1 MNIISTGNYPSNALS
16 NFAAHKF
23 TIDGVICN
31 SMEGF
36 LQSLKFKS
44 KEMQE
49 VVCTYIGSGAKK
61 KGSNKNWKASQTLYW
76 RGVPIKRDSSDYQD
90 LLTKA
95 YNCMFEQSEGLRK
108 ALIAAGSDAV
118 FKHSIGKNKIN
129 ETILTESEFCGQ
141 LMRLKNALNNKKQN

>member
-16 NFAAHKF
+16 NFVAHKF

-76 RGVPIKRDSSDYQD
+76 RGVPIKRDSSDY
-90 LLTKA
+90 
-95 YNCMFEQSEGLRK
+95 
-108 ALIAAGSDAV
+108 
-118 FKHSIGKNKIN
+118 
-129 ETILTESEFCGQ
+129 
-141 LMRLKNALNNKKQN
+141 